1 MIGVIDYG
9 AGNLCSVRN
18 ALAALGA
25 RSETVGSKSGIEAAD
40 ALILPGVGEFGS
52 AMKELSSRGLC
63 AAIKS
68 AAEAGVPLLGICLGM
83 QMLFEESEE
92 SPGVRGLALL
102 PGRSARF
109 SDRYALKIPHIGWN
123 SITPLKESR
132 LLRGI
137 SAGSYMYFVHSYY
150 VRCGRREDAAAGA
163 SYGDDF
169 DAAAEHGSIFGCQFH
184 PEKSG
189 REGLLILKNFIDI
202 AERKR

>member
-18 ALAALGA
+18 ALDALGV
-25 RSETVGSKSGIEAAD
+25 RSATVDTKSGIEAAD

-52 AMKELSSRGLC
+52 AMKELSARGLC
-63 AAIKS
+63 AVLKS

-109 SDRYALKIPHIGWN
+109 SDKYGLKIPHMGWN

-132 LLRGI
+132 LLKGI

-169 DAAAEHGSIFGCQFH
+169 DAAAERGTVFGCQFH

-189 REGLLILKNFIDI
+189 SEGFLILKNFIEI
-202 AERKR
+202 AEGKR

>member
-18 ALAALGA
+18 ALDALGV
-25 RSETVGSKSGIEAAD
+25 RSTTVDTKSGIEAAD

-52 AMKELSSRGLC
+52 AMKELSARGLC
-63 AAIKS
+63 DVLKS
-68 AAEAGVPLLGICLGM
+68 AAGAGVPLLGICLGM

-92 SPGVRGLALL
+92 SPGARGLALL

-109 SDRYALKIPHIGWN
+109 SDKYGLKIPHMGWN

-132 LLRGI
+132 LFKGI

-163 SYGDDF
+163 SYGEDF
-169 DAAAEHGSIFGCQFH
+169 DAAAERGTVFGCQFH

-189 REGLLILKNFIDI
+189 SEGFLILKNFIEI
-202 AERKR
+202 AEGKR

>member
-18 ALAALGA
+18 ALDALGV
-25 RSETVGSKSGIEAAD
+25 RSATVDTKNGIEAAD

-52 AMKELSSRGLC
+52 AMKELSARGLC
-63 AAIKS
+63 TVLKS

-109 SDRYALKIPHIGWN
+109 SDKYGLKIPHMGWN

-132 LLRGI
+132 LFKGI

-150 VRCGRREDAAAGA
+150 VRCDRREDAAAGA
-163 SYGDDF
+163 SYGEDF
-169 DAAAEHGSIFGCQFH
+169 DAAAERGTVFGCQFH

-189 REGLLILKNFIDI
+189 SEGFLILKNFIEI
-202 AERKR
+202 AEGKR